1 MKSKKAI
8 SIWLNDKDRREQVD
22 IIQKDSTRKQ
32 PYYKDTF
39 ELASSL
45 NDDDEDEVTVI
56 EQNE

>member
-32 PYYKDTF
+32 PYYKGTF

-45 NDDDEDEVTVI
+45 NDDDEDEVTVT